1 MGAVLCIKL
10 ADITAACSEKVHG
23 QTPTDHA
30 SSRLPELA
38 DCQKEFYT
46 KKLLSSYAAGFSR
59 AQILWQLCMLSS
71 I

>member
-1 MGAVLCIKL
+1 MGAILCIKL
-10 ADITAACSEKVHG
+10 ADITAACSEEVHG

-38 DCQKEFYT
+38 DCQKKLNT
-46 KKLLSSYAAGFSR
+46 KKLLPYAAGFSR
-59 AQILWQLCMLSS
+59 AQSLSQLCMLSS